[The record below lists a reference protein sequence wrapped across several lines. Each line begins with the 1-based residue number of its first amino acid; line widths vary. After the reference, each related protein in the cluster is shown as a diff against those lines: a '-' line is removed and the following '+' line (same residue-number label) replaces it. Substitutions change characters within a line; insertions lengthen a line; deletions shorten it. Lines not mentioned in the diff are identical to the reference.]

1 MAVGATI
8 LLKRSSGI
16 SSLPTLRY
24 GEIAV
29 SIGTGGAYN
38 NNGGRLWIGDGAQN
52 PIVVG
57 GRYFAELLDH
67 QPGIVTAGKAVI
79 TDANNQISTLSVTGD
94 LTVSGNFISTSN
106 VNSTGIGTFSNGIA
120 VGSINIGISSNV
132 ISTRSGSGDVLY
144 IDPYPDGLSNQGT
157 VVIKGNLQVDG
168 ETTNFNSSSITLE
181 ESILALSDPSSVRT
195 VIGSVSAGSSI
206 IPLDTVIGINTG
218 DVLRN
223 LSGLP
228 ATEVSRKIVSYNTSN
243 KTVTIAGITTAG
255 ISSSSQVT
263 VVFGW
268 DTQTNRG
275 ISFTYNDDSVGL
287 GTTAT
292 KTGFFGFQDYN
303 KRFTFIPNATIGVA
317 TATGIRGYVSGTK
330 GYLDIKGIYYQLE
343 DTSTNGVV
351 YFDNTGLMNSTTSP
365 GSGITTSN
373 YILTTQPG
381 TNVPVWTNTIDGGE
395 Y

>member
-1 MAVGATI
+1 MAIGATI

-38 NNGGRLWIGDGAQN
+38 NNGGRLWIGDGGQN
-52 PIVVG
+52 PVVVG
-57 GRYFAELLDH
+57 GRYFAELLDQ
-67 QPGIVTAGKAVI
+67 QPGIVTAGKAII
-79 TDANNQISTLSVTGD
+79 TDANNQISSLNIAGNLTL
-94 LTVSGNFISTSN
+94 SGNFISTA
-106 VNSTGIGTFSNGIA
+106 GGAFDNGATI
-120 VGSINIGISSNV
+120 GSIGITSNI
-132 ISTRSGSGDVLY
+132 ISTRPGSGNILY
-144 IDPYPDGLSNQGT
+144 IDPYPDGLSSDGT

-168 ETTNFNSSSITLE
+168 QTTNINSSTITVE
-181 ESILALSDPSSVRT
+181 ESILALSDPSSIRT
-195 VIGSVSAGSSI
+195 VIGAISAGVSTVT
-206 IPLDTVIGINTG
+206 LDSVTGINTG

-223 LSGLP
+223 LAGLP
-228 ATEVSRKIVSYNTSN
+228 ATEANRTIVSYNLGTKS
-243 KTVTIAGITTAG
+243 VTIAGVTTAG
-255 ISSSSQVT
+255 IASASQVT
-263 VVFGW
+263 VVYGW

-275 ISFTYNDDSVGL
+275 ISFTYNSDSVGL

-303 KRFTFIPNATIGVA
+303 QRFTFVPDATIGVA

-330 GYLDIKGIYYQLE
+330 GYLDIKGIYYQLA

-351 YFDNTGLMNSTTSP
+351 YFDNTGLMNSTSAP

-381 TNVPVWTNTIDGGE
+381 TNVPVWTSTIDGGE

>member
-1 MAVGATI
+1 MAIGATI

-16 SSLPTLRY
+16 SSLPSLRY

-52 PIVVG
+52 PVVVG
-57 GRYFAELLDH
+57 GRYFAELLDQ
-67 QPGIVTAGKAVI
+67 QPGIVTARKAII
-79 TDANNQISTLSVTGD
+79 TDENNQISSLNIAGNLTL
-94 LTVSGNFISTSN
+94 SGNFISTA
-106 VNSTGIGTFSNGIA
+106 GGAFDNGATI
-120 VGSINIGISSNV
+120 GSIGITSNI
-132 ISTRSGSGDVLY
+132 ISTRPGSGNVIY
-144 IDPYPDGLSNQGT
+144 IDPYPDGLSSEGT

-168 ETTNFNSSSITLE
+168 QTTNINSSTITVE

-195 VIGSVSAGSSI
+195 VIGTISAGVSTI
-206 IPLDTVIGINTG
+206 TLDSVTGINTG

-223 LSGLP
+223 LAGLP
-228 ATEVSRKIVSYNTSN
+228 ATEADRKIIAYNPGVKS
-243 KTVTIAGITTAG
+243 VTITGVTTAG
-255 ISSSSQVT
+255 IASASQVT
-263 VVFGW
+263 VVYGW

-275 ISFTYNDDSVGL
+275 ISFTYNDNGVGL
-287 GTTAT
+287 GTTAN

-303 KRFTFIPNATIGVA
+303 QRFTFVPDATIGVA
-317 TATGIRGYVSGTK
+317 TATGVRGYVSGTK
-330 GYLDIKGIYYQLE
+330 GYLDIKGIYYQLA

-351 YFDNTGLMNSTTSP
+351 YFDNTGLMNSTSAP
-365 GSGITTSN
+365 GSGISTSN

-381 TNVPVWTNTIDGGE
+381 TNVPVWTSTIDGGE